1 MSAKPPNAQLQP
13 LTSREVLE
21 TREFFKGPHS
31 AERYARFV
39 GWMTR
44 SAEHSGKVAD
54 DIRTFMKA
62 NGGKKP

>member
-1 MSAKPPNAQLQP
+1 MPPNAQIQP
-13 LTSREVLE
+13 LTSREVIDA
-21 TREFFKGPHS
+21 REFFKGPHS
-31 AERYARFV
+31 AERLVRFV

-54 DIRTFMKA
+54 DIRGFITA